1 MTYGEIVNLF
11 ACILVV
17 QTLALFAAI
26 VLAVIAVIEAR
37 RLRLVAAAR
46 DPLWNADADDA
57 LAPWQRGLVERLRQ
71 WGAL

>member
-1 MTYGEIVNLF
+1 MTYEQVINLF
-11 ACILVV
+11 AAILVV

-26 VLAVIAVIEAR
+26 MLAVLAVIEAR

-46 DPLWNADADDA
+46 DPLWDADADDA
-57 LAPWQRGLVERLRQ
+57 LAPCQRSFVERLRQ